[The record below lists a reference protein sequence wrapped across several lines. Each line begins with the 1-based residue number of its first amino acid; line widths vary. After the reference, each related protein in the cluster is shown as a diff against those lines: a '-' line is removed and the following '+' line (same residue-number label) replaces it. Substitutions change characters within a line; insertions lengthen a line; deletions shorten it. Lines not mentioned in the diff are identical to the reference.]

1 MQKLKESTSEDTN
14 IKEENQITSFSGA
27 MDIIHIHIKEV
38 VVQSESVRGGKS
50 VGGDM
55 GLLGSC
61 TVSLD
66 LKNDYIVILISW
78 IRKTKP
84 TTTMIINWMGR
95 LCLWSADV
103 VN

>member
-14 IKEENQITSFSGA
+14 IKEENLITSFSGA

-38 VVQSESVRGGKS
+38 VVQSVFGGKS

-66 LKNDYIVILISW
+66 LKNDNI
-78 IRKTKP
+78 
-84 TTTMIINWMGR
+84 
-95 LCLWSADV
+95 D
-103 VN
+103 

>member
-14 IKEENQITSFSGA
+14 IKEENLITSFSGA

-38 VVQSESVRGGKS
+38 VVQSVRGGKS

-66 LKNDYIVILISW
+66 LKNDNI
-78 IRKTKP
+78 
-84 TTTMIINWMGR
+84 
-95 LCLWSADV
+95 D
-103 VN
+103 